1 MKVQST
7 DLIIRCVPGYGFLP
21 IIVKDNEELYRG
33 EFCHSEVEAL
43 LCCIHRLDETEAT
56 NG

>member
-21 IIVKDNEELYRG
+21 IVEQDQIELYRG
-33 EFCHSEVEAL
+33 EFCHSEEAAL
-43 LCCIHRLDETEAT
+43 DVCISQMKKLEE
-56 NG
+56 